1 MLAIALMLALML
13 ARPEPAD
20 AEVLATSCYGEEL
33 RGSPTAS
40 GVPFDPD
47 AHTTAHLGYPF
58 GTVLAVTSMD
68 TGAMV
73 YVTVNDRGPYV
84 AGRGLD
90 LSCGAMDGLLLA
102 PGVYA
107 VDVEVVSFAY

>member
-1 MLAIALMLALML
+1 MLDLMLAE
-13 ARPEPAD
+13 RKPAD
-20 AEVLATSCYGEEL
+20 AEVLTTSCYGEEL

-47 AHTTAHLGYPF
+47 AYSAAHLGYPF
-58 GTVLAVTSMD
+58 GTVLAVTSLD
-68 TGAMV
+68 TGPTV
-73 YVTVNDRGPYV
+73 HVTVNDRGPYV

-90 LSCGAMDGLLLA
+90 LSCGAMAGLGLW

-107 VDVEVVSFAY
+107 VDVEVAGYAY

>member
-1 MLAIALMLALML
+1 MLMISLTLALML
-13 ARPEPAD
+13 AGPKPAE
-20 AEVLATSCYGEEL
+20 AELLTSSCYGEES

-47 AHTTAHLGYPF
+47 AYTAAHLGYSF
-58 GTVLAVTSMD
+58 GTILAVTSLD
-68 TGAMV
+68 TGATV

-90 LSCGAMDGLLLA
+90 LSCGAMAGLGLA

-107 VDVEVVSFAY
+107 VDVEVASSYY

>member
-1 MLAIALMLALML
+1 MLGLALML
-13 ARPEPAD
+13 VLMLAEPEPAD
-20 AEVLATSCYGEEL
+20 AEVLTTSCYGEEL

-47 AHTTAHLGYPF
+47 AYTAAHLGHPF
-58 GTVLAVTSMD
+58 GTVLAVTSLD
-68 TGAMV
+68 TGATV

-84 AGRGLD
+84 AGRELD
-90 LSCGAMDGLLLA
+90 LSCGAMAGLGLW

-107 VDVEVVSFAY
+107 VDVEVVGFAY